1 MEKETKKIV
10 LSENESIIIET
21 SFACLKI
28 ENKNDKL
35 IVTEEELENQQTI
48 KKIQMISRKKMLK
61 KSSKC
66 SFIVECFLF
75 FML

>member
-21 SFACLKI
+21 SFTCLKI
-28 ENKNDKL
+28 GNKNDKL

-48 KKIQMISRKKMLK
+48 KKNSNDIKK
-61 KSSKC
+61 
-66 SFIVECFLF
+66 ENA
-75 FML
+75 

>member
-35 IVTEEELENQQTI
+35 VVTEEELENKQTI
-48 KKIQMISRKKMLK
+48 
-61 KSSKC
+61 
-66 SFIVECFLF
+66 
-75 FML
+75 

>member
-10 LSENESIIIET
+10 LSENESIIIES

-48 KKIQMISRKKMLK
+48 KKNSNDIKK
-61 KSSKC
+61 
-66 SFIVECFLF
+66 ENA
-75 FML
+75 

>member
-1 MEKETKKIV
+1 MEKEMKKIV

-21 SFACLKI
+21 SFASLKI

-48 KKIQMISRKKMLK
+48 KKNSNDIKK
-61 KSSKC
+61 
-66 SFIVECFLF
+66 ENA
-75 FML
+75 

>member
-28 ENKNDKL
+28 KNKNDKL

-48 KKIQMISRKKMLK
+48 KKNSNDIKK
-61 KSSKC
+61 
-66 SFIVECFLF
+66 ENA
-75 FML
+75 

>member
-10 LSENESIIIET
+10 LSENESIIIKT

-35 IVTEEELENQQTI
+35 IVTEEELENKQTI
-48 KKIQMISRKKMLK
+48 KKNSNDIKK
-61 KSSKC
+61 
-66 SFIVECFLF
+66 ENT
-75 FML
+75 

>member
-21 SFACLKI
+21 SFTCLKI

-48 KKIQMISRKKMLK
+48 KKNSNDIKK
-61 KSSKC
+61 
-66 SFIVECFLF
+66 ENA
-75 FML
+75 

>member
-21 SFACLKI
+21 SFTCLKI

-48 KKIQMISRKKMLK
+48 KKNSIDIKK
-61 KSSKC
+61 
-66 SFIVECFLF
+66 ENA
-75 FML
+75 

>member
-21 SFACLKI
+21 SFVCLKI

-48 KKIQMISRKKMLK
+48 KKNSNDIKK
-61 KSSKC
+61 
-66 SFIVECFLF
+66 ENA
-75 FML
+75 

>member
-1 MEKETKKIV
+1 MEKETKKII

-35 IVTEEELENQQTI
+35 IVTEELENQQMI
-48 KKIQMISRKKMLK
+48 KKISNDTKK
-61 KSSKC
+61 
-66 SFIVECFLF
+66 ENT
-75 FML
+75 

>member
-10 LSENESIIIET
+10 LSENESIIKT

-35 IVTEEELENQQTI
+35 IVTEEELENKQTI
-48 KKIQMISRKKMLK
+48 KKNSNDIKK
-61 KSSKC
+61 
-66 SFIVECFLF
+66 ENT
-75 FML
+75 

>member
-28 ENKNDKL
+28 KNKNDKL

-48 KKIQMISRKKMLK
+48 KKKFK
-61 KSSKC
+61 
-66 SFIVECFLF
+66 
-75 FML
+75 

>member
-28 ENKNDKL
+28 KNKNDKL

-48 KKIQMISRKKMLK
+48 KKKFKWYQERKCLK
-61 KSSKC
+61 NHQN
-66 SFIVECFLF
+66 VHL
-75 FML
+75 